1 MGVEDEML
9 FVVFGE
15 DLEVIVLRY
24 TNRAAQGGV
33 DQLPDAFGVG
43 GVLLFFEID
52 ANQWHGKTPGG
63 GQVHLKY
70 MMDDLYQTD
79 HTIAR

>member
-1 MGVEDEML
+1 LAD
-9 FVVFGE
+9 
-15 DLEVIVLRY
+15 
-24 TNRAAQGGV
+24 T
-33 DQLPDAFGVG
+33 FGVG

-52 ANQWHGKTPGG
+52 ANQWHGKTPEG

-70 MMDDLYQTD
+70 MMDDLYQAD